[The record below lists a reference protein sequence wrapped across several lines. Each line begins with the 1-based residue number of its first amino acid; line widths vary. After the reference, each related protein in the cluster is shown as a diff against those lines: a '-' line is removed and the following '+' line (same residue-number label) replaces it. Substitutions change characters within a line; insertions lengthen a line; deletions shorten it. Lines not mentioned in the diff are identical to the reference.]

1 MKDNHTRELLNG
13 DNIDIIIKDAITDGW
28 IKKDDGSSLDI
39 KEVSDEDKYE
49 LMGIFI
55 QFLID
60 TDKELE
66 SRFIIAK
73 A

>member
-13 DNIDIIIKDAITDGW
+13 DNIDIIIKDAISDGW
-28 IKKDDGSSLDI
+28 IKKDDGSRLDI

>member
-13 DNIDIIIKDAITDGW
+13 DNIDIIIKDAISDGW
-28 IKKDDGSSLDI
+28 IKKDDGSRLDI

-66 SRFIIAK
+66 SRIIIAK